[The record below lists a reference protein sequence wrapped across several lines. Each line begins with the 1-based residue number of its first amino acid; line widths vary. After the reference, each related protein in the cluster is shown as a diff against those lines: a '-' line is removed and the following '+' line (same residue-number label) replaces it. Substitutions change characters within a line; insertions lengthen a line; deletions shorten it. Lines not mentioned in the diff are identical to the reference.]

1 MSSLIAEANSKRGSR
16 IKQDYDINVKV
27 THGEVALMKTRLRQK
42 CQSHGEVATMLKQT
56 ISHNPQRANSIV
68 ERVHQI
74 IGNIMRTFQVPDND
88 NVEDDDPWLSFFSA
102 IMAAVRCTYS
112 TTAEAT
118 PMQLVF
124 GQDFAVNITFAADW
138 DCIQQRKQPRINE
151 NNVRRSVKLVACT
164 YHVDDQLGKKQINHK
179 IWMLK
184 I

>member
-1 MSSLIAEANSKRGSR
+1 MSKSRGSR
-16 IKQDYDINVKV
+16 QN
-27 THGEVALMKTRLRQK
+27 
-42 CQSHGEVATMLKQT
+42 MLKQT

-88 NVEDDDPWLSFFSA
+88 NVKDYDPCLGFFSA
-102 IMAAVRCTYS
+102 ILAAVRCTYS